1 MNNKGVVLIMVLWVL
16 LILSLISWGLSR
28 RSSLEV
34 SVLETYRGK
43 LRSYAAARAGINEIL
58 DLLQRSPAAKDTLY
72 TDGINID
79 QTKNPADIFSHINTG
94 QNAYA
99 IVQWSARNFRAG
111 NDNAQLEYGI
121 RDEEGR
127 ININAIGMTNYQI
140 LSALFQLKG
149 LSQSN
154 GDKLALAL
162 INYTGTSTQTNN
174 NSFMNLNEPV
184 LKPKNKPYENI
195 LELLEVDGMTREIF
209 DKIKDD
215 VTVYGNS
222 QNGLWINTDTA
233 NNDVIQAVAYAATRL
248 NPSTNPS
255 DIISQA
261 YTIRDG
267 ADGRSFTSDDG
278 VGSIASINDPNWP
291 TALQEGVSSYY
302 RATVIGVDGDSGT
315 RTVLEA
321 VIHHISGAPAE
332 IVSWQK
338 DLN

>member
-261 YTIRDG
+261 STIRDG

-291 TALQEGVSSYY
+291 TALQEGISGYY
-302 RATVIGVDGDSGT
+302 RARVVGVDGDSGT

-321 VIHHISGAPAE
+321 VIHHMQGAPGE

>member
-16 LILSLISWGLSR
+16 FILSLISWGLSR

-121 RDEEGR
+121 RDEEGH